1 MKKLMK
7 ILLGVVVVLV
17 VVLLVGVLT
26 LPFTIG
32 PVVRTAAVLGG
43 PVALG
48 VPVSVGDV
56 KLRPLL
62 GVLTISQVKVGNPEG
77 YSKNKAF
84 AVEKVEIGL
93 KTSSLF
99 SDTIEITKI
108 QIDAPAISY
117 ESKDG
122 KSNFDTMLA
131 NAKKNA
137 EEQKAK
143 KPNER
148 RSTRKVII
156 DEFSLNSGKVSV
168 TSGLTLGKA
177 MMIPLPSVTVRD
189 IGKASGGASFADALT
204 QVINGILNG
213 LTQAIT
219 GAAGAAADM
228 LKGLEGVATKGVT
241 DAAKGAADAAKGAT
255 DSLKGA
261 ASGATDAASDS
272 VKAVEAAAKGAADAA
287 KDAANSLKKLNPFK
301 K

>member
-1 MKKLMK
+1 MKKLVK
-7 ILLGVVVVLV
+7 ILVGIVIVLV
-17 VVLLVGVLT
+17 VVVLVGVLT

-56 KLRPLL
+56 KLRPLA
-62 GVLTISQVKVGNPEG
+62 GNLTISQVKVGNPEG
-77 YSKNKAF
+77 YSQNKAF
-84 AVEKVEIGL
+84 AVDNIEIGL

-122 KSNFDTMLA
+122 KSNFDVMLA

-143 KPNER
+143 KPEER
-148 RSTRKVII
+148 RSSRKVLI
-156 DEFSLNSGKVSV
+156 DEFSLNSGKVSF
-168 TSGLTLGKA
+168 TSGLTMGKA
-177 MMIPLPSVTVRD
+177 LMIPLPSVTVRD

-204 QVINGILNG
+204 QVVNGILGG

-219 GAAGAAADM
+219 GAAGSAADL
-228 LKGLEGVATKGVT
+228 LKGLEGG
-241 DAAKGAADAAKGAT
+241 AAKGASDALKGATSGATEAVGDAAKAAQDAAKGAT
-255 DSLKGA
+255 D
-261 ASGATDAASDS
+261 
-272 VKAVEAAAKGAADAA
+272 AA
-287 KDAANSLKKLNPFK
+287 KDAAKSLKKLFK
-301 K
+301 

>member
-241 DAAKGAADAAKGAT
+241 DAAKGAT

-272 VKAVEAAAKGAADAA
+272 VKAAEAAAKGAADAA

>member
-1 MKKLMK
+1 MKKLVK
-7 ILLGVVVVLV
+7 ILVGIVIVLV
-17 VVLLVGVLT
+17 VVVLVGVLT

-56 KLRPLL
+56 KLRPLA
-62 GVLTISQVKVGNPEG
+62 GNLTISQVKVGNPEG
-77 YSKNKAF
+77 YSQNTAF
-84 AVEKVEIGL
+84 AVDNIEIAL

-122 KSNFDTMLA
+122 KSNFDVMLA

-143 KPNER
+143 KPEER
-148 RSTRKVII
+148 RSSRKVLI
-156 DEFSLNSGKVSV
+156 DEFSLNSGKVSF
-168 TSGLTLGKA
+168 TSGLTMGKA
-177 MMIPLPSVTVRD
+177 LMIPLPSVTVRD

-204 QVINGILNG
+204 QVVNGILGG

-219 GAAGAAADM
+219 GAAGSAADL
-228 LKGLEGVATKGVT
+228 LKGLEGG
-241 DAAKGAADAAKGAT
+241 AAKGAADALKGATSGATEAVGDAAKAAQDAAKGAT
-255 DSLKGA
+255 
-261 ASGATDAASDS
+261 
-272 VKAVEAAAKGAADAA
+272 DAA
-287 KDAANSLKKLNPFK
+287 KDAAKSLKKLFK
-301 K
+301 

>member
-189 IGKASGGASFADALT
+189 IGKASGGASFVDALT
-204 QVINGILNG
+204 EVINGILGG
-213 LTQAIT
+213 LTQAVT
-219 GAAGAAADM
+219 GAAGTAGDL
-228 LKGLEGVATKGVT
+228 LKGLGGSATDVTQGAADALKDATGSVKDVTQGATDTLKGATSRAT
-241 DAAKGAADAAKGAT
+241 DAAK
-255 DSLKGA
+255 
-261 ASGATDAASDS
+261 AASDT
-272 VKAVEAAAKGAADAA
+272 AKNA
-287 KDAANSLKKLNPFK
+287 KDSLKKLNPFK